1 MLKKN
6 FIFLSILY
14 LLNGC
19 GFTPTF
25 NASNININIK
35 NVDYTNNKINRN
47 FVKAIKTFSNQESN
61 VIYNLQINSF
71 SQKNVIAKDN
81 KGNPS
86 IYNLKLRV
94 NVILANVNETKQ
106 KEKSFS
112 ENINFNDTD
121 DKFKLKITE
130 DNLLDQMSQKILR
143 DILKF
148 LVEVK

>member
-47 FVKAIKTFSNQESN
+47 FAKAIRTFSNQESN

-86 IYNLKLRV
+86 IYNLKLKV
-94 NVILANVNETKQ
+94 NILLISIDKTIK
-106 KEKSFS
+106 KEKTFT

-121 DKFKLKITE
+121 DKFKLKKTE
-130 DNLLDQMSQKILR
+130 DSLLDQMSQKILQ